1 MIENVF
7 ELVEVM
13 CKQVKISEAIYS
25 LESIDDY
32 TVRDHVVAEQ

>member
-25 LESIDDY
+25 LKSVDDS
-32 TVRDHVVAEQ
+32 TDRDHIVAE